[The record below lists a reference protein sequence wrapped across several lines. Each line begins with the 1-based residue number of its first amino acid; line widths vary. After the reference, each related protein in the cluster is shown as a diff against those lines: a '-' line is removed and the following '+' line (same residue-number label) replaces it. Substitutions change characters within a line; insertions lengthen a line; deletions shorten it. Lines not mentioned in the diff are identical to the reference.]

1 MHAAVAWRM
10 LVFVT
15 VAMIILPAEP
25 ASAAPS
31 GLTTTEVSF
40 TGSGGLPLHGSV
52 VAPPSTGARL
62 PGIVMVHG
70 SGPGKREELLAAAE
84 AFAQRGIVTL
94 IYDKRTTGYSI
105 VQRDYSVLADDAL
118 AGVQVLRA
126 RADVD
131 PARVGIW
138 GLSEGAWVAPLAA
151 TRSADVAFLITVGAV
166 GVTPAQQTAWSDGE
180 YLRHHGVSGSL
191 LQMEVTGVRFAIG
204 TGQFAEASYDPVPV
218 WEQVRQPVLAVWGSL
233 DRQAVPEESSRI
245 IQQALERGDNT
256 HYTIHFIPG
265 VGHNLYRTFDDGFD
279 HPDSIPSDYGD
290 VEASWVNG
298 LAHGLPAASA
308 DPAPHQDRQS
318 VALAPLAWYEPP
330 WLLLGAFVLL
340 PVAFLSYP
348 LAGAVRRIRGP
359 RGASPV
365 RGPAR
370 WLAATGLATV
380 VGFVGYFGFMVVTA
394 ANIIGPV
401 VLGRPIP
408 WLFLQLLA
416 IGTVAATIATAVAW
430 WRHRTDARVGRHARL
445 AVLLAA
451 GVLFVPWAFYWSLLI
466 P

>member
-1 MHAAVAWRM
+1 
-10 LVFVT
+10 LVLAT
-15 VAMIILPAEP
+15 VVMIILPAQP
-25 ASAAPS
+25 ARATPAD
-31 GLTTTEVSF
+31 LTTTEVSF
-40 TGSGGLPLHGSV
+40 PGSGGVTLHGSV
-52 VAPPSTGARL
+52 VAPTAAGERL

-70 SGPGKREELLAAAE
+70 SGPGKREELRAAAD
-84 AFAQRGIVTL
+84 AFAHRGIVTL
-94 IYDKRTTGYSI
+94 IYDKRTIGYSI
-105 VQRDYSVLADDAL
+105 VQRDYAVLADDAL

-131 PARVGIW
+131 PARVGLW

-151 TRSADVAFLITVGAV
+151 TRSADVAFLLTVGAV

-204 TGQFAEASYDPVPV
+204 TGQFAEATYDPVPV
-218 WEQVRQPVLAVWGSL
+218 WEQVHQLVLAVWGTL

-245 IQQALERGDNT
+245 IQQALERGGNT
-256 HYTIHFIPG
+256 HYTIRFIPG
-265 VGHNLYRTFDDGFD
+265 VGHNLYRTLDGGFD
-279 HPDSIPSDYGD
+279 HLDTLPADYGD

-308 DPAPHQDRQS
+308 DPAPNQDRQS
-318 VALAPLAWYEPP
+318 VALAPLAWYESP

-348 LAGAVRRIRGP
+348 LAGAVRRIRGR
-359 RGASPV
+359 RGLSPA

-380 VGFVGYFGFMVVTA
+380 LGFLGYFGFMVVTA
-394 ANIIGPV
+394 ANLIGPV

-408 WLFLQLLA
+408 WLILQLLA
-416 IGTVAATIATAVAW
+416 IGTVAATGAMAVAW
-430 WRHRTDARVGRHARL
+430 WRHRTEARVGSQARL
-445 AVLLAA
+445 VVLLAA
-451 GVLFVPWAFYWSLLI
+451 GVMFVPWAFYWGLLI
-466 P
+466 PW